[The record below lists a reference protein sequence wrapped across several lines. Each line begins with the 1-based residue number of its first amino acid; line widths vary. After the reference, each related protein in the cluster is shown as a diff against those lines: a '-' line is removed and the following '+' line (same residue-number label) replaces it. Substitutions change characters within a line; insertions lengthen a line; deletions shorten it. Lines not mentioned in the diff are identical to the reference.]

1 MLIKKFKEKKVL
13 GAILAL
19 SLCGTLVLGIV
30 VVYAQQKTEKA
41 VANMPLEEVAD
52 NILPEDGDYTK
63 LLYKDYVDEEVG
75 KQVCKKYN
83 LDFETISFTNMSDE
97 ILDYSSALGIA
108 AKSGEQPLLIDAADD
123 RIIEDSIEKE
133 SLEMQLNEGYAF
145 GGADKVIKEYCAA
158 INLNQENSK
167 IKDLTAD
174 QLFEICGLCREAS
187 PHGDE

>member
-1 MLIKKFKEKKVL
+1 MLTKIKEKKVI

-19 SLCGTLVLGIV
+19 SLCGILALGTV
-30 VVYAQQKTEKA
+30 AVYAQQKTEKA
-41 VANMPLEEVAD
+41 VANMPLEEAAD
-52 NILPEDGDYTK
+52 NILPEDAE
-63 LLYKDYVDEEVG
+63 LPYKDHVDEEIG

-83 LDFETISFTNMSDE
+83 LDFETISLTSMSDE
-97 ILDYSSALGIA
+97 MLDYSSALGIA

-123 RIIEDSIEKE
+123 LIIEDSIEKE

-145 GGADKVIKEYCAA
+145 GGADKIIKEYCVSM
-158 INLNQENSK
+158 NLDPENSR
-167 IKDLTAD
+167 IKDLTSD